1 MMKRN
6 CVKRLIEKTP
16 VLKGSSLLGM
26 DFMLQLSPEG
36 YPVDHTITQFLD
48 VMPEY
53 SMPSSMN
60 SPEPLTDTIKSIG
73 ILA

>member
-1 MMKRN
+1 
-6 CVKRLIEKTP
+6 
-16 VLKGSSLLGM
+16 M

-36 YPVDHTITQFLD
+36 YHVDHTITQFLD

>member
-36 YPVDHTITQFLD
+36 YPVDHTITQFLH

-53 SMPSSMN
+53 SMPLSMN

>member
-1 MMKRN
+1 MK
-6 CVKRLIEKTP
+6 KLIEKTP
-16 VLKGSSLLGM
+16 VFKDSSLLGM